1 MQAIRDAIDD
11 INRALAEDPDSVL
24 LQELLIETY
33 RDELNVMRRVDVI
46 SNYAMVRGD
55 I

>member
-1 MQAIRDAIDD
+1 MERRRVRHLLQY
-11 INRALAEDPDSVL
+11 RALAEDPGNVL

-33 RDELNVMRRVDVI
+33 RDELDVMKRVDAI
-46 SNYAMVRGD
+46 SNNAMVRGD